1 MHTTRPAAAV
11 SLLALALLVLGCNS
25 DAVSPTA
32 GYDSTIDG
40 TITLDGTP
48 LDMGMV
54 IFEKDGKSASSTI
67 TEGGKLLNDG
77 GVPSGKVKAKVNTE
91 MYAFMAGRGRNKAA
105 NPAAKGGG
113 GGPAG
118 PPGEYR
124 PVPKKY
130 SDFATSGLEFD
141 LKPGPNTLTIELKSK

>member
-1 MHTTRPAAAV
+1 MRTTRPAAAV
-11 SLLALALLVLGCNS
+11 GLLALSLLILGCGGSS
-25 DAVSPTA
+25 DVSPTA
-32 GYDSTIDG
+32 GYDATIDG

-48 LDMGMV
+48 LDMGAV

-77 GVPSGKVKAKVNTE
+77 GVPSGKVRAKIQTE
-91 MYAFMAGRGRNKAA
+91 MYSYMAGRARSKTGG
-105 NPAAKGGG
+105 PAAKGG

-124 PVPKKY
+124 PGPKKY
-130 SDFATSGLEFD
+130 TDFATSGLEYD